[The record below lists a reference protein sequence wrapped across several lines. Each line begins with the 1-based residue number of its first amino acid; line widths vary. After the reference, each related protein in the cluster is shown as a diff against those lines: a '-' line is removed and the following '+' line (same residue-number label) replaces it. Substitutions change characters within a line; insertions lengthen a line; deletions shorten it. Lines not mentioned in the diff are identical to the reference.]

1 MRRYEDLLRLLA
13 SLEGRLYP
21 FYKDAKGVWQAEGFA
36 LRFVHVQGDPFA
48 APSVLE
54 VRYPQEAVGRLRVYT
69 RPEGRVAVEDFLLR
83 SLKAR
88 LRALPRPSGSGRSGE
103 VHVAVESP
111 KVLRRAGAHLGE
123 EGLFLRFRLGLPAA
137 GRRILGREA
146 ERLFRALG
154 EHLKGFLRELDEGA
168 LLRHV
173 HQVEDFAF
181 IQERLAERGL
191 VAFVGE
197 GAILPRESGVSQ
209 RLLKGAVPFQ
219 SPPSLRV
226 AFRTPHA
233 GEVWGMGLPQ
243 GLTLIT
249 GGGFHG
255 KTTLLEALVHGVH
268 PHVPGDGREW
278 VVTDLLAQ
286 RVQSEDGRSVKGVD
300 LRPFVHHLPL
310 GQDTAFFTTE
320 DASGATSLAA
330 ALLEALELGARVLLL
345 DEDTSATNLL
355 VRDARMQ
362 ALVRRETL
370 TPLLDRVADLKALG
384 VSLVLVVG
392 GVGDYLDLADTVV
405 LMEEYRPREVTAEA
419 RAIAQAHPTGRAFG
433 EPRYP
438 LKVAPRA
445 PLPQS
450 FDPRRGRREKVRGRG
465 LRELLYGEEVVDLSA
480 LDLFENA
487 QVRAIGALFRR
498 MQSLADGRRPL
509 RALVEQVLLAE
520 DLFALEEAPE
530 LAEIRPLE
538 LGGAVNRLRA
548 LAVRKVSR
556 EAQEGET
563 LPLS

>member
-13 SLEGRLYP
+13 SLEGRPYP
-21 FYKDAKGVWQAEGFA
+21 FYKDLKGVWQAEGFA

-54 VRYPQEAVGRLRVYT
+54 VRYPREALKRLRVYA

-88 LRALPRPSGSGRSGE
+88 LRALSRPLGSGHSGE

-111 KVLRRAGAHLGE
+111 KVLGRSGAHLKE
-123 EGLFLRFRLGLPAA
+123 AGLFLRFRLGLPAQ
-137 GRRILGREA
+137 GRRILGKEA
-146 ERLFRALG
+146 ARLFRALE
-154 EHLKGFLRELDEGA
+154 EHLLGFLQDLDEGG

-173 HQVEDFAF
+173 RQAEDFAF
-181 IQERLAERGL
+181 IQERLPEQGL

-197 GAILPRESGVSQ
+197 GSVLPRESGVSQ
-209 RLLKGAVPFQ
+209 RPLQGAVPFQ

-226 AFRTPHA
+226 SFRAPHA
-233 GEVWGMGLPQ
+233 GEVWGMGLPR

-255 KTTLLEALVHGVH
+255 KTTLLEALVHGVF

-278 VVTDLLAQ
+278 VVTDPLAQ

-300 LRPFVHHLPL
+300 LRPFVHDLPL
-310 GQDTAFFTTE
+310 GQDTAFFSTE
-320 DASGATSLAA
+320 DASGSTSLAA
-330 ALLEALELGARVLLL
+330 ALLEALELGTRVLLL

-370 TPLLDRVADLKALG
+370 TPLLDRVGDFKALG

-405 LMEEYRPREVTAEA
+405 LMEAYRPREVTAEA
-419 RAIAQAHPTGRAFG
+419 KAIARAHPTGRAFG

-438 LKVAPRA
+438 LRVVSRA
-445 PLPQS
+445 PLPGS
-450 FDPRRGRREKVRGRG
+450 FDPRRGRKARVKGRG

-480 LDLFENA
+480 LDLFEHA
-487 QVRAIGALFRR
+487 QVRAIGAFFRR
-498 MQSLADGRRPL
+498 MQGLADGKLPL
-509 RALVEQVLLAE
+509 KALVERALALE

-530 LAEIRPLE
+530 LSQVRLLE
-538 LGGAVNRLRA
+538 LGGAANRLRA
-548 LAVRKVSR
+548 LEVC
-556 EAQEGET
+556 QEG
-563 LPLS
+563 

>member
-1 MRRYEDLLRLLA
+1 MRRYGDLLALLA
-13 SLEGRLYP
+13 SLEGRPYP
-21 FYKDAKGVWQAEGFA
+21 FYKDLRGLWQGEGFT

-48 APSVLE
+48 TPSVLE
-54 VRYPQEAVGRLRVYT
+54 VRYP
-69 RPEGRVAVEDFLLR
+69 EGRVAGLRVYARPEGQIALEDFLLR

-88 LRALPRPSGSGRSGE
+88 LKALPRIGGSGHSGE

-111 KVLRRAGAHLGE
+111 KVLKRAGAHLGE
-123 EGLFLRFRLGLPAA
+123 GLSLRFRLGLPAQ
-137 GRRILGREA
+137 GRRILGKEA
-146 ERLFRALG
+146 ARLFGALEG
-154 EHLKGFLRELDEGA
+154 HLRGFLEDLDRGV
-168 LLRHV
+168 LLAHV
-173 HQVEDFAF
+173 RQAEDFAH
-181 IQERLAERGL
+181 IQERLPERGL

-209 RLLKGAVPFQ
+209 RPLKGAIPFQ

-226 AFRTPHA
+226 RFQVPHR
-233 GEVWGMGLPQ
+233 GEVLGMGLPR

-278 VVTDLLAQ
+278 VVTEALAQ

-300 LRPFVHHLPL
+300 LRPFVHDLPL
-310 GQDTAFFTTE
+310 GQDTARFSTE
-320 DASGATSLAA
+320 DASGSTSLAA
-330 ALLEALELGARVLLL
+330 AILEALELGARTLLL

-370 TPLLDRVADLKALG
+370 TPLLDRVGDFKVLG

-405 LMEEYRPREVTAEA
+405 LMEEYIPKEVTGEA
-419 RAIAQAHPTGRAFG
+419 RAIARGHPTGRRYG

-438 LKVAPRA
+438 FRVMPRA
-445 PLPQS
+445 PLPES
-450 FDPRRGRREKVRGRG
+450 FDPRRGSRERVKGRG
-465 LRELLYGEEVVDLSA
+465 VKELLYGEEVVDLSA
-480 LDLFENA
+480 LDLHENA
-487 QVRAIGALFRR
+487 QVRLLGALFRR
-498 MQSLADGRRPL
+498 LQGLADGRTPL
-509 RALVEQVLLAE
+509 KALVERALEVE

-530 LAEIRPLE
+530 LAFVRPLE
-538 LGGAVNRLRA
+538 LGGAVNRLRG
-548 LAVRKVSR
+548 LLVRQV
-556 EAQEGET
+556 GG
-563 LPLS
+563 